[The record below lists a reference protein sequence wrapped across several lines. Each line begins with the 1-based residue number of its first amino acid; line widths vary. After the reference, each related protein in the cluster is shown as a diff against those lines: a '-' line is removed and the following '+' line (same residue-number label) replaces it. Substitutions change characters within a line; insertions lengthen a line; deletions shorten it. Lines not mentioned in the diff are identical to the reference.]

1 MKKVCTKCGEEKGF
15 EDFYKN
21 KYGKYGLESQC
32 IACKKLYSSARRQYK
47 REYDK
52 KYRKNNKER
61 ISNYFKDYYEQNKE
75 KLLDYRKNYNTL
87 NKKAI
92 AKRTKEYRAK
102 NMHTLKTNKKYYY
115 NESAKYE
122 TYKDK
127 LTVDELPKLANNG
140 TSLEVKC
147 RYCGKYFKPTNQ
159 QVSDR
164 IKALTNGV
172 SENSL
177 YCSMGCKKACPIFG
191 QQKYPK
197 GFKQATSR
205 EVQPELRQ
213 LVFERD
219 DYTCKMCGNTKKV
232 VEIHCHH
239 ILPLNESPV
248 ESADMDNCIT
258 LCKKCHKRTHS
269 LPNCSYNELK
279 CSKE

>member
-1 MKKVCTKCGEEKGF
+1 MKKVCTKCGKEKDF
-15 EDFYKN
+15 EAFYKN
-21 KYGKYGLESQC
+21 KYGKYGLASQC
-32 IACKKLYSSARRQYK
+32 IACKKAYSSVRRQYK

-61 ISNYFKDYYEQNKE
+61 ISNYLTKYYEQNKE
-75 KLLDYRKNYNTL
+75 KLLDYSKNYDKL
-87 NKKAI
+87 NKKI
-92 AKRTKEYRAK
+92 VSKRAKEYRAK
-102 NMHTLKTNKKYYY
+102 NKCALKINKKRYY

-127 LTVDELPKLANNG
+127 LTVDELPKLSDDG
-140 TSLEVKC
+140 TSLEVSC

-164 IKALTNGV
+164 IKALTNAA

-177 YCSMGCKKACPIFG
+177 YCSMGCKKACPVFG

-197 GFKQATSR
+197 GFKKGTSR

-219 DYTCKMCGNTKKV
+219 NYTCKMCSSTKAA

-239 ILPLNESPV
+239 ILPLNESPI
-248 ESADMDNCIT
+248 ESADIDNCIT
-258 LCKKCHKRTHS
+258 LCKECHKKAHS
-269 LPNCSYNELK
+269 LPNCGYNELK
-279 CSKE
+279 CSKK